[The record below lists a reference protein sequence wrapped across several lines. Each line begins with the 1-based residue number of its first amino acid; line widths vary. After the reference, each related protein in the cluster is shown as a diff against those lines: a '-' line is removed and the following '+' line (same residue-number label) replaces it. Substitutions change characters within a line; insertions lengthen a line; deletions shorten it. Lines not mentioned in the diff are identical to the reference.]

1 MSYVKICWIYLS
13 AIVFFGESN
22 AYQHTC
28 RSPTNQS
35 ILVNTRGYA
44 NTVRST
50 NSSKLRIDLHY
61 TQHIAQLSSFE
72 SLKST
77 LIEPAVNFWSE
88 ALSARVPLQEDYR
101 ILRPCVQNQYV
112 IKNDPDGIPH
122 FYCTI
127 GCTSSPICIDEQ
139 IPDKYLSACR
149 EIVNDQPE
157 VTIPEGLGYA
167 GNDMVFIVD
176 AKATSDCLGGTL
188 AYASACRIE
197 SGLDRPVL
205 GYVNLCP
212 HSLKLTY
219 PEVEI
224 SYSTVVHELAHGL
237 GFNPVLYAFMRD
249 ENGIPRTSR
258 NPSTG
263 LPSLGKNERGIFIPD
278 SNTVSTIARKWMS
291 SQGVFKRWVTVLK
304 TPNVLKAARKH
315 FSCPT
320 LEGVDLENQGGAGTD
335 SAHFEK
341 RVVQD
346 EIMAGSIGKHG
357 FVSILTLSY
366 FLDTG

>member
-1 MSYVKICWIYLS
+1 MYYMKICWIYLS

-35 ILVNTRGYA
+35 IVSSLFVEKITLPVNPFKLVSTRGYA
-44 NTVRST
+44 NTVRLANST
-50 NSSKLRIDLHY
+50 
-61 TQHIAQLSSFE
+61 F
-72 SLKST
+72 SLFCY
-77 LIEPAVNFWSE
+77 ENARNFK
-88 ALSARVPLQEDYR
+88 RTC
-101 ILRPCVQNQYV
+101 IKNQYV
-112 IKNDPDGIPH
+112 VKNDADGIPH

-127 GCTSSPICIDEQ
+127 GCASSPICIDEQ

-149 EIVNDQPE
+149 EMVNDKPE

-176 AKATSDCLGGTL
+176 AKTTSDCLGGTL

-212 HSLKLTY
+212 DSLKLTY

-237 GFNPVLYAFMRD
+237 
-249 ENGIPRTSR
+249 
-258 NPSTG
+258 
-263 LPSLGKNERGIFIPD
+263 
-278 SNTVSTIARKWMS
+278 VSHLWS
-291 SQGVFKRWVTVLK
+291 S
-304 TPNVLKAARKH
+304 
-315 FSCPT
+315 SCWNSFCIT
-320 LEGVDLENQGGAGTD
+320 
-335 SAHFEK
+335 
-341 RVVQD
+341 
-346 EIMAGSIGKHG
+346 
-357 FVSILTLSY
+357 
-366 FLDTG
+366 